1 MKRREVQCESMTKR
15 SYLDSGRIDQKRRT
29 RDILIKAAA
38 DLIAQGRDVSI
49 SDIVNI
55 TKIGRTTVYRYFP
68 TLDVLI
74 ANAALWKVAG
84 PDQSKIDSRVA
95 QESTP
100 AQRID
105 AMVVENDYL
114 TNRHSREFRAMLRVS
129 LDNGAKGQQRARVR
143 YFAFKR
149 ALADLET
156 TAGKAAMETLV
167 CALTLTVG
175 IEAQIVL
182 REICLLNEVEARE
195 VKRWAAKVLLNAAL
209 SDDKPKPRAPR
220 SRAKA

>member
-1 MKRREVQCESMTKR
+1 MQRREVQRESMTKR

-68 TLDVLI
+68 TLDILI

-84 PDQSKIDSRVA
+84 PDQSEIDSRVA

-105 AMVVENDYL
+105 AMVVENDHL

-149 ALADLET
+149 ALADLEK
-156 TAGKAAMETLV
+156 TAGKEAIEKLV

-209 SDDKPKPRAPR
+209 SDDKQKSRAPR

>member
-1 MKRREVQCESMTKR
+1 MTKR
-15 SYLDSGRIDQKRRT
+15 GYLDSGRIDQKRRT
-29 RDILIKAAA
+29 RNILIKAAA

-84 PDQSKIDSRVA
+84 PDQSEIDTRVA
-95 QESTP
+95 QASSP
-100 AQRID
+100 AERID
-105 AMVVENDYL
+105 AMVVENDRL

-143 YFAFKR
+143 YFAFQR
-149 ALADLET
+149 ALADLEKV
-156 TAGKAAMETLV
+156 ADKATVEKLI

-182 REICLLNEVEARE
+182 KEICLLNDAEARE
-195 VKRWAAKVLLNAAL
+195 VKRWVAKVLLNAAIPV
-209 SDDKPKPRAPR
+209 DKQKPRDSR
-220 SRAKA
+220 SRTKA